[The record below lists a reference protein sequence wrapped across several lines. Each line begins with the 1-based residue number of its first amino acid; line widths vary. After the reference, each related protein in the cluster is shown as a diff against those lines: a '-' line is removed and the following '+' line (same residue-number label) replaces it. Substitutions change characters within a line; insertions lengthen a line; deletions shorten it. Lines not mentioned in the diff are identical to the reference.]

1 MINNP
6 LLIIGGKNLDERGKI
21 FHVNNFDLSP
31 VKRIYIIENKN
42 IFINRGWKGHM
53 IENRWF
59 FCSKGSIEIKIATI
73 NSFFSTKKNEL
84 TIFTLSE
91 DYLNI
96 LYVPKGHATMVRQ
109 IKDKSRLV
117 AMSDFKLGVSNDE
130 DLRWESN
137 FFEI

>member
-1 MINNP
+1 MIDSP
-6 LLIIGGKNLDERGKI
+6 LLIIGGKNSDRRGQI

-31 VKRIYIIENKN
+31 IKRIYIIENKN

-59 FCSKGSIEIKIATI
+59 FCSKGSVEIKIAAI
-73 NSFFSTKKNEL
+73 SSFLSNKKNEL
-84 TIFTLSE
+84 TKFTLSE
-91 DYLNI
+91 DDLNI
-96 LYVPKGHATMVRQ
+96 LCVPKGHATMVRQ
-109 IKDKSRLV
+109 ISDKSRLV

-130 DLRWESN
+130 DLRWEPN

>member
-6 LLIIGGKNLDERGKI
+6 LLIVGGKNSDERGKI
-21 FHVNNFDLSP
+21 FHVNKFDLTS

-42 IFINRGWKGHM
+42 IFISRGWKGHM
-53 IENRWF
+53 IESRWF
-59 FCSKGSIEIKIATI
+59 FCSKGSIEIQIAAI
-73 NSFFSTKKNEL
+73 NSFSTKNNEL
-84 TIFTLSE
+84 TTFILS
-91 DYLNI
+91 DDDLNI

-117 AMSDFKLGVSNDE
+117 ALSDFKLGVSNDE